1 MRAFLAPCAVAL
13 LPSLALAAPP
23 ADYSRDVKPILAK
36 HCLGCHGP
44 DKQCASLRL
53 DSAKSIHTGG
63 NSGPAVVAGKS
74 ADSLLVKAV
83 LGLGDTKPMPPKG
96 DRLSPTE
103 VALIRRWID
112 EGAKTPAAEAI
123 VAGAKSKHWAFQ
135 RVVRHSEPAVKDAR
149 WPRNGIDRFILAR
162 LEKEGVTPSHGA
174 DPITQLRRL
183 YLDLTGI
190 PPTPGE
196 VEAFLSDR
204 SPAAYERAVDRLL
217 ASPHYGERWGRH
229 WLDAARYADSNGYSI
244 DAPRS
249 IWKYRD
255 WVISALNAD
264 MPFDRFTI
272 DQLAGDLLPRATAE
286 QKIAT
291 GFHRNTQINEEG
303 GIDLEQFRV
312 EAIVDRTNT
321 TGNVFLG
328 LTIGCCQCHDHKFD
342 PLSQKEYYQ
351 LYAFFN
357 NVDDRPLN
365 LITPDV
371 QRRRREALARVKQME
386 KQLFDLDRIDQ
397 PRLDAWEGGLSV
409 ASRQALPKNI
419 QNILAIAP
427 NGRTPRQ
434 LQALLDAY
442 RRVDQTRH
450 VAGGLAGPFALLAQS
465 HLLTTRQRLE
475 KAIARAKRSIPPLT
489 TTMVVNERKQP
500 RMTTIQ
506 LGGDF
511 LRKGALVSPGV
522 PAVLPPLRAGEETP
536 PRSIVPPP
544 LPKRRGGSQQLP
556 LSASGRGPGGGVASP
571 PTRLDLAHWLT
582 DGKHPLTG
590 RVLVNRLWQHHFG
603 VGLVETENDFG
614 TQGTRPSHPELL
626 DWLADELVRRQWS
639 LKEIHRLIVTS
650 ATYRQSSRTRPE
662 LRVLD
667 PRNLLLARQNRMR
680 LEAEV
685 VRDVALSAS
694 GLLVP
699 TIGGPGVFPPQPAGV
714 YSLTQI
720 PKNWVA
726 SLGPDRFR
734 RGMYT
739 FFWRSAPHPG
749 LTVFDAPDATAAC
762 TRRNRSNTPLQ
773 ALTLL
778 NDQAFIECA
787 QALAVRILRECPNES
802 DRLDYAFRLT
812 LCRPPG
818 SREREIL
825 SAMWHKQREALSA
838 DEKEARSLVQKTTLP
853 GTNMAEQAAWVQFA
867 RVLLNLDECI
877 TRE

>member
-1 MRAFLAPCAVAL
+1 V
-13 LPSLALAAPP
+13 S
-23 ADYSRDVKPILAK
+23 
-36 HCLGCHGP
+36 CHGP
-44 DKQCASLRL
+44 DKQRASLRL
-53 DSAKSIHTGG
+53 DSARAILAGG
-63 NSGPAVVAGKS
+63 NTGPAVVAGKS

-83 LGLGDTKPMPPKG
+83 LGLDDVKAMPPKG
-96 DRLSPTE
+96 DRLGPAE

-112 EGAKTPAAEAI
+112 AGAKTPATETV
-123 VAGAKSKHWAFQ
+123 VAGAKSKHWSFQ
-135 RVVRHSEPAVKDAR
+135 PVVRHSEPAVKNAR
-149 WPRNGIDRFILAR
+149 WPRNGIDHFILAR
-162 LEKEGVTPSHGA
+162 LEKEGVAPSPEA
-174 DPITQLRRL
+174 DPITLLRRL
-183 YLDLTGI
+183 HLDLTGI
-190 PPTPGE
+190 PPTPAE
-196 VEAFLSDR
+196 VEAFLADR
-204 SPAAYERAVDRLL
+204 SAGAYERVVDRLL

-244 DAPRS
+244 DSPRS

-255 WVISALNAD
+255 WVIGALNAD
-264 MPFDRFTI
+264 MPFDRFTVE
-272 DQLAGDLLPRATAE
+272 QLAGDLLPRATKE

-321 TGNVFLG
+321 TGSVFLG

-357 NVDDRPLN
+357 SVDDKRLE
-365 LITPDV
+365 LITADV
-371 QRRRREALARVKQME
+371 QHRRREALARIKQLE
-386 KQLFDLDRIDQ
+386 KQLLDLDRIDQ
-397 PRLDAWEGGLSV
+397 ARLDAWEGGLSP

-419 QNILAIAP
+419 QSILAIAP
-427 NGRTPRQ
+427 NGRTDRQ
-434 LQALLDAY
+434 LQMVLDAY

-450 VAGGLAGPFALLAQS
+450 VAGGFAGPFALLAQAQ
-465 HLLTTRQRLE
+465 LLTTRQKLE
-475 KAIARAKRSIPPLT
+475 KAIAAAKKSVPPLT
-489 TTMVVNERKQP
+489 TTMVVNERKEP

-511 LRKGALVSPGV
+511 LRKGAAVSPDV
-522 PAVLPPLRAGEETP
+522 PVVLPPLTPDPSPKAGE
-536 PRSIVPPP
+536 
-544 LPKRRGGSQQLP
+544 
-556 LSASGRGPGGGVASP
+556 GRKSR
-571 PTRLDLAHWLT
+571 PTRLDLAHWLIN
-582 DGKHPLTG
+582 GKHPLTG

-603 VGLVETENDFG
+603 VGLVETENDLG

-626 DWLADELVRRQWS
+626 DYLADELVRRRWS
-639 LKEIHRLIVTS
+639 LKEMHRLIVTS
-650 ATYRQSSRTRPE
+650 ATYRQSSRTRSE

-714 YSLTQI
+714 YSLTQV

-726 SLGPDRFR
+726 SLGPERFR

-778 NDQAFIECA
+778 NDQAFVECA
-787 QALAVRILRECPNES
+787 QALAVRILRECPKDEE
-802 DRLDYAFRLT
+802 RLDHAFRIV

-825 SAMWHKQREALSA
+825 SAMWHRQRETLSA
-838 DEKEARSLVQKTTLP
+838 NETEARSLVSSMAMA
-853 GTNMAEQAAWVQFA
+853 GTSLAEQAAWVQLA